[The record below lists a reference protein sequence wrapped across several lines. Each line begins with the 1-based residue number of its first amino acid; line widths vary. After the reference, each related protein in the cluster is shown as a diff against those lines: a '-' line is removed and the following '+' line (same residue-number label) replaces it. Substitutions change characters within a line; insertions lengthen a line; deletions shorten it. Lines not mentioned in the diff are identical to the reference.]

1 MTSQRLCGKDACS
14 LEGDAW
20 RGASGC
26 PGTAAA
32 SRVTLCRPRCTALP
46 SLSLAPGS
54 LPVFSGLGG
63 LTLKLVG
70 DGERSQF
77 SCLLFSG
84 SAFLGLLCPSVY
96 VSLDL
101 CLSLL
106 CPTLPTKRFPREV
119 LDRLRGSPAWESH
132 WNQSIHPSTK
142 VVSHFSAVATL
153 PCVCPALPESESLS
167 VSD

>member
-1 MTSQRLCGKDACS
+1 MTSQRLCGKDTCS

-20 RGASGC
+20 RGVSGC

-32 SRVTLCRPRCTALP
+32 SRLTLCRPRCTALP

-63 LTLKLVG
+63 STLKLVG
-70 DGERSQF
+70 DGEGNQF

-101 CLSLL
+101 CLS
-106 CPTLPTKRFPREV
+106 FPAESNPSNQKV
-119 LDRLRGSPAWESH
+119 SKGGLGSPAGKPSWEIALESV
-132 WNQSIHPSTK
+132 NPSIHQSR
-142 VVSHFSAVATL
+142 FSFL
-153 PCVCPALPESESLS
+153 CRRHPALRLS
-167 VSD
+167 CSA

>member
-70 DGERSQF
+70 DGEGNQF

-84 SAFLGLLCPSVY
+84 SAFLG
-96 VSLDL
+96 
-101 CLSLL
+101 LL

-119 LDRLRGSPAWESH
+119 LDRLRGSPAGKSH